1 MVSFPGA
8 LPEERESRA
17 LFNSPKV
24 GSLSSSSNSGM
35 HLIAFRA
42 SSVTTFS
49 LGYNSDDPAFQLLRP
64 ILDEPTCGGLQR
76 GSFLLRLT

>member
-8 LPEERESRA
+8 LPEERQSRA
-17 LFNSPKV
+17 FLFNSPRV
-24 GSLSSSSNSGM
+24 GSLSSSSGR

-49 LGYNSDDPAFQLLRP
+49 LG
-64 ILDEPTCGGLQR
+64 
-76 GSFLLRLT
+76 

>member
-17 LFNSPKV
+17 WFNSPKV
-24 GSLSSSSNSGM
+24 GSLSSSSNSAR

-49 LGYNSDDPAFQLLRP
+49 LGYLTSAAPSL
-64 ILDEPTCGGLQR
+64 PTASPDLG
-76 GSFLLRLT
+76 

>member
-8 LPEERESRA
+8 LLEERESRA
-17 LFNSPKV
+17 FLFNSPRV
-24 GSLSSSSNSGM
+24 GSLSSSSNTGR

-49 LGYNSDDPAFQLLRP
+49 LGYNS
-64 ILDEPTCGGLQR
+64 E
-76 GSFLLRLT
+76 

>member
-17 LFNSPKV
+17 VFNSPKV
-24 GSLSSSSNSGM
+24 GSLSSSSNSGR

-49 LGYNSDDPAFQLLRP
+49 LGYNSD
-64 ILDEPTCGGLQR
+64 
-76 GSFLLRLT
+76 